1 MTIDEQIRDE
11 KIQYDINREPTK
23 ISALSS
29 SKIDKYEYLTG
40 EESNQKQ
47 IIEPAQSTLLGKAFE
62 KQTKTIKNQ
71 GEKHVNAIKNNKKQ
85 LANTN
90 SNYYRN
96 ELLLSKER
104 EMFKDIY
111 NERLDKIEE
120 LTKKINH
127 DDLSLFVQSSGDKT
141 DLTEAE
147 DPIVFLSNIRTD
159 KINLEEAENLQEDFN
174 EYLKR
179 IQKGN
184 KSVEQKERCQMLTC
198 FLMKKNDAIKF
209 VEDYGSMIL
218 EAKTKAIKR

>member
-47 IIEPAQSTLLGKAFE
+47 IIEPAQPTLLGKAFE

-71 GEKHVNAIKNNKKQ
+71 EEKHVNAIKNNKKQ

-159 KINLEEAENLQEDFN
+159 KIKLEEAENLQEDFN

-198 FLMKKNDAIKF
+198 FLMKKMMLSN
-209 VEDYGSMIL
+209 L
-218 EAKTKAIKR
+218 

>member
-198 FLMKKNDAIKF
+198 FLMKKMMLSN
-209 VEDYGSMIL
+209 L
-218 EAKTKAIKR
+218 

>member
-40 EESNQKQ
+40 QESNQKQ

-62 KQTKTIKNQ
+62 KQTKTMKNQ
-71 GEKHVNAIKNNKKQ
+71 GEKHVNTIKNNKKQ

-127 DDLSLFVQSSGDKT
+127 DDLSFFVQSSGDKT
-141 DLTEAE
+141 DLTKAE
-147 DPIVFLSNIRTD
+147 DPIVFLSNITTD
-159 KINLEEAENLQEDFN
+159 KINLEEADFN
-174 EYLKR
+174 EYLKK

-184 KSVEQKERCQMLTC
+184 KSVEQKERCQMLIC

-218 EAKTKAIKR
+218 EAKTKAIKG

>member
-47 IIEPAQSTLLGKAFE
+47 IIEPAQSTLLEKAFE

-90 SNYYRN
+90 SDYYRN

-198 FLMKKNDAIKF
+198 FLMKKKMMLSN
-209 VEDYGSMIL
+209 L
-218 EAKTKAIKR
+218 